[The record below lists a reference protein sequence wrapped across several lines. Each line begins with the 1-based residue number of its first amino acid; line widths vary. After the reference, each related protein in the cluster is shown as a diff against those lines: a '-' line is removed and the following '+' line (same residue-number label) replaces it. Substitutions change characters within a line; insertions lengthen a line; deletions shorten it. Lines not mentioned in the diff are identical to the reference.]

1 MEGLLQTLKA
11 VLLLPIGALL
21 YLPFLRLA
29 ARFMTLKRLS
39 FGAAFMLG
47 LVLGGVLLVA
57 DLVIS
62 PLVPDETLMTTVV
75 STVLSLAISTAICG
89 YLVTTVDGRSVG
101 LLKGFYFTLI
111 SQALF
116 AVALVVIVGLL
127 VLIFSAWKT

>member
-1 MEGLLQTLKA
+1 MEGILQTLKS
-11 VLLLPIGALL
+11 VLLLPVGALL

-29 ARFMTLKRLS
+29 ARFMAFKRLS

-47 LVLGGVLLVA
+47 LILGAVLLLA

-62 PLVPDETLMTTVV
+62 PFVPDRTLVTTVV
-75 STVLSLAISTAICG
+75 LVGLSLAISSAVCG
-89 YLVTTVDGRSVG
+89 YLVTNIEGRSVG

-116 AVALVVIVGLL
+116 AVALMIIAGLL
-127 VLIFSAWKT
+127 VLIFSVWKT